1 MRAKPKTI
9 ASFAAGGLLFAYIVY
24 AFVVPPEWARR
35 RNPAEVE
42 GPTAAEL
49 REPLPLNA
57 TFTTAGRI
65 RFEDLTLSFSYPS
78 FWEYGELHSDQV
90 DATIRILRPG
100 NDPIGASIN
109 LLVTRS
115 PTALHGPKPFLPP
128 GTKLVSEKRLPFG
141 TTEMIFAE
149 FTTAT
154 PLNEYQHGLMLES
167 TDSTRY
173 VGLIASCHGPVGKA
187 MAIEQQFDE
196 LRATF
201 EAVLHSLK
209 FETKNQ

>member
-1 MRAKPKTI
+1 M
-9 ASFAAGGLLFAYIVY
+9 
-24 AFVVPPEWARR
+24 PPEWARR
-35 RNPAEVE
+35 RDPADLK

-49 REPLPLNA
+49 REGLPLEA

-65 RFEDLTLSFSYPS
+65 KFEDLTLSLKYPS

-90 DATIRILRPG
+90 DATVRIIRPEH
-100 NDPIGASIN
+100 DPVHAGIT

-115 PTALHGPKPFLPP
+115 PTALDGPKPLLPP
-128 GTKLVSEKRLPFG
+128 GTKLVREKRLPFG

-173 VGLIASCHGPVGKA
+173 VGLIASCHGPVSKA
-187 MAIEQQFDE
+187 MAIEQQFEE

-201 EAVLHSLK
+201 EAVLYSLK
-209 FETKNQ
+209 FEPKKVGE